1 MPWFET
7 YVKPVL
13 DTLTAIGTL
22 VALGALVVTVIK
34 NQRDEDAQKQ
44 QDLLEQCRRT
54 LEWAYDA
61 LMANSNDRDSPAANR
76 LNWLTAARHI
86 LAYQD
91 LKKLITVQPQIR
103 IVEDF
108 EEFWRHRFYQALS
121 DVALSKYDYWA
132 APDPILINIHPTSA
146 LILVDFIGWP
156 ETKIDPVDLTD
167 EQIASLKTRH
177 GYSGRVGR
185 GLKAYIEKIEMRYGK
200 GTPSPKKP
208 G

>member
-1 MPWFET
+1 MSWFDT
-7 YVKPVL
+7 YLKPVL

-34 NQRDEDAQKQ
+34 NRRDEDARKQ
-44 QDLLEQCRRT
+44 QELLEQCKRT
-54 LEWAYDA
+54 LEWAYNA
-61 LMANSNDRDSPAANR
+61 LMPDPTREVAEANR

-91 LKKLITVQPQIR
+91 LKKLITVQPQAR

-108 EEFWRHRFYQALS
+108 EEFWRHRFYLALS
-121 DVALSKYDYWA
+121 DVALSTYHYWA
-132 APDPILINIHPTSA
+132 KPDPILVNLHPTSA
-146 LILVDFIGWP
+146 LIVVDFSGWP
-156 ETKIDPVDLTD
+156 ETKVDPVDLTD
-167 EQIASLKTRH
+167 EQIASLKTRN
-177 GYSGRVGR
+177 GFSGSAGS
-185 GLKAYIEKIEMRYGK
+185 GLKAYIEKIEMRHGK